1 MKRILAIALIA
12 AFAFAA
18 TANVAKAQFGIK
30 GGIYTTKLSKDIK
43 VKDNIGYQAGIL
55 YSHHVTPGF
64 VVQPEL
70 LFISRSA
77 TCAAKTTPAPGGTTV
92 STSNEEKY
100 SLQYLQVPLSIQYGF
115 NLVVVRPYVQAVP
128 YISYAIGKNSSVESW
143 KDVNRFTGGIGLG
156 FGADL
161 WKFQVNVRYNW
172 DISKNGDGKDKT
184 DLTYKEWAASKQKGL
199 EVSLA
204 FIF

>member
-1 MKRILAIALIA
+1 MKRFLAIALIA
-12 AFAFAA
+12 AFAIAG

-30 GGIYTTKLSKDIK
+30 GGIYTTKLSNINKEFK
-43 VKDNIGYQAGIL
+43 FKDNIGYQAGIL

-70 LFISRSA
+70 LFINRTA
-77 TCAAKTTPAPGGTTV
+77 TIAPKQSMPGAT
-92 STSNEEKY
+92 NEKIE
-100 SLQYLQVPLSIQYGF
+100 LQYLQIPLSIQYGF

-128 YISYAIGKNSSVESW
+128 YISYAIGKNHNAGSW
-143 KDVNRFTGGIGLG
+143 DDLNRFTGGVGLG
-156 FGADL
+156 VGADL

-172 DISKNGDGKDKT
+172 DISKVGEGEKGTYDGWKT
-184 DLTYKEWAASKQKGL
+184 SKQKGL

>member
-30 GGIYTTKLSKDIK
+30 GGIYTTKLSNINKDFK
-43 VKDNIGYQAGIL
+43 FKDNIGYQAGIL

-70 LFISRSA
+70 LFINRTA
-77 TCAAKTTPAPGGTTV
+77 TIAPKTSMPGATD
-92 STSNEEKY
+92 EKIE
-100 SLQYLQVPLSIQYGF
+100 LQYLQIPLSIQYGF

-128 YISYAIGKNSSVESW
+128 YISYAIGKNHNAGSW
-143 KDVNRFTGGIGLG
+143 DDLNRFTGGVGLG
-156 FGADL
+156 VGADL

-172 DISKNGDGKDKT
+172 DISKVGEGEKGTYDGWKT
-184 DLTYKEWAASKQKGL
+184 SKQKGL

>member
-1 MKRILAIALIA
+1 MKRFLAIALIA

-30 GGIYTTKLSKDIK
+30 GGIYTTKLSNINKEFK
-43 VKDNIGYQAGIL
+43 FKDNIGYQAGIL

-70 LFISRSA
+70 LFINRTA
-77 TCAAKTTPAPGGTTV
+77 TIAPKQSMPGAT
-92 STSNEEKY
+92 NEKIE
-100 SLQYLQVPLSIQYGF
+100 LQYLQIPLSIQYGF

-128 YISYAIGKNSSVESW
+128 YISYAIGKNHNAGSW
-143 KDVNRFTGGIGLG
+143 DDLNRFTGGVGLG
-156 FGADL
+156 VGADL

-172 DISKNGDGKDKT
+172 DISKVGEGEKGTYDGWKT
-184 DLTYKEWAASKQKGL
+184 SKQKGL

>member
-1 MKRILAIALIA
+1 MKRFLAIALIA

-30 GGIYTTKLSKDIK
+30 GGIYTTKLNKETK

-70 LFISRSA
+70 LFVSRSA
-77 TCAAKTTPAPGGTTV
+77 KVAPKEMTGATA
-92 STSNEEKY
+92 EKIEM
-100 SLQYLQVPLSIQYGF
+100 QYLQIPLSIQYGF

-128 YISYAIGKNSSVESW
+128 YISYAIGKNHNVGSW
-143 KDVNRFTGGIGLG
+143 DDINRFTGGVGLG
-156 FGADL
+156 VGADL

-172 DISKNGDGKDKT
+172 DISKVGEGEKATWDQWK
-184 DLTYKEWAASKQKGL
+184 ASKQKGL

>member
-30 GGIYTTKLSKDIK
+30 GGLYTTKLSNINKDFK
-43 VKDNIGYQAGIL
+43 FKDNIGYQAGIL

-70 LFISRSA
+70 LFINRTA
-77 TCAAKTTPAPGGTTV
+77 TIAPKTSMPGATD
-92 STSNEEKY
+92 EKIE
-100 SLQYLQVPLSIQYGF
+100 LQYLQIPLSIQYGF

-128 YISYAIGKNSSVESW
+128 YISYAIGKNHNAGSW
-143 KDVNRFTGGIGLG
+143 DDLNRFTGGVGLG
-156 FGADL
+156 VGADL

-172 DISKNGDGKDKT
+172 DISKVGEGEKGTYDGWKT
-184 DLTYKEWAASKQKGL
+184 SKQKGL

>member
-30 GGIYTTKLSKDIK
+30 GGIYTTKLSNINKDFK
-43 VKDNIGYQAGIL
+43 FKDNIGYQAGIL

-70 LFISRSA
+70 LFINRTA
-77 TCAAKTTPAPGGTTV
+77 TIAPRESMPGAT
-92 STSNEEKY
+92 NEKIE
-100 SLQYLQVPLSIQYGF
+100 LQYLQIPLSIQYGF

-128 YISYAIGKNSSVESW
+128 YISYAIGKNHNAGSW
-143 KDVNRFTGGIGLG
+143 DDLNRFTGGVGLG
-156 FGADL
+156 VGADL

-172 DISKNGDGKDKT
+172 DISKVGEGEKGTYDGWKT
-184 DLTYKEWAASKQKGL
+184 SKQKGL

>member
-1 MKRILAIALIA
+1 MKRFLAIALIA
-12 AFAFAA
+12 AFAIAG

-30 GGIYTTKLSKDIK
+30 GGIYTTKLSNINKEFK
-43 VKDNIGYQAGIL
+43 FKDNIGYQAGIL

-64 VVQPEL
+64 VIQPEL
-70 LFISRSA
+70 LFINRTA
-77 TCAAKTTPAPGGTTV
+77 TIAPKQSMPGAT
-92 STSNEEKY
+92 NEKIE
-100 SLQYLQVPLSIQYGF
+100 LQYLQIPLSIQYGF

-128 YISYAIGKNSSVESW
+128 HISYAIGKNHNAGSW
-143 KDVNRFTGGIGLG
+143 DDLNRFTGGVGLG
-156 FGADL
+156 VGADL

-172 DISKNGDGKDKT
+172 DISKVGEGEKGTYDGWKT
-184 DLTYKEWAASKQKGL
+184 SKQKGL

>member
-30 GGIYTTKLSKDIK
+30 GGIYTTSLSKVTGDFK
-43 VKDNIGYQAGIL
+43 VKNNIGYQAGIL

-70 LFISRSA
+70 LFINRTA
-77 TCAAKTTPAPGGTTV
+77 TIAPRESMPGAT
-92 STSNEEKY
+92 NEKIE
-100 SLQYLQVPLSIQYGF
+100 LQYLQIPLSIQYGF

-128 YISYAIGKNSSVESW
+128 YISYAIGKNHNAGSW
-143 KDVNRFTGGIGLG
+143 DDLNRFTGGVGLG
-156 FGADL
+156 VGADL

-172 DISKNGDGKDKT
+172 DISKVGDDGKETYNQDK
-184 DLTYKEWAASKQKGL
+184 WRASKQKGL